1 MPTTQVPQFINLE
14 SKIVGPLT
22 LRQFLFLGGG
32 GVLIFILNSILTT
45 GLWILVSIIIGL
57 FSIALAFVKINEQ
70 PLHKVL
76 INALKFY
83 INPRLY
89 TWKKPQTT
97 KPLLKETKPIITKK
111 EEKKRLTVEEL
122 EAIAKQLEEKN
133 NQQL

>member
-1 MPTTQVPQFINLE
+1 MPTAQVPQFINLE

-22 LRQFLFLGGG
+22 LRQFLFLGVGG
-32 GVLIFILNSILTT
+32 FLIFILNSILTT
-45 GLWILVSIIIGL
+45 GLWILVSIVIGL

-89 TWKKPQTT
+89 TWKKSQAI
-97 KPLLKETKPIITKK
+97 KPLLKETKPIVTKDEK
-111 EEKKRLTVEEL
+111 KKRLTVEEL
-122 EAIAKQLEEKN
+122 QTIAKQLDEKDN
-133 NQQL
+133 K

>member
-32 GVLIFILNSILTT
+32 GVLIFILNSVLTQ
-45 GLWILVSIIIGL
+45 GLWILVSIVIAL
-57 FSIALAFVKINEQ
+57 FSIALAFVKVNEQ
-70 PLHKVL
+70 PLSKVL

-89 TWKKPQTT
+89 TWKKPQAT
-97 KPLLKETKPIITKK
+97 KPLLKETKKVVSQQ

-122 EAIAKQLEEKN
+122 EKIAKELEEKDK
-133 NQQL
+133 QL

>member
-45 GLWILVSIIIGL
+45 GLWILVSIVIGL
-57 FSIALAFVKINEQ
+57 ISIALAFVKINEQ
-70 PLHKVL
+70 PLHKIL

-89 TWKKPQTT
+89 TWKKPQAT
-97 KPLLKETKPIITKK
+97 KPLLKETKPIVAKK

-133 NQQL
+133 NQ

>member
-45 GLWILVSIIIGL
+45 ALWILVSIVIGL
-57 FSIALAFVKINEQ
+57 ISIALAFVKINEQ
-70 PLHKVL
+70 PLHKIL

-89 TWKKPQTT
+89 TWKKPQST
-97 KPLLKETKPIITKK
+97 KPLLKETKPIVTKK

-133 NQQL
+133 N